1 MLRLLFRLFGPFPA
15 LIFGDTLVLDRWLWL
30 RKHLPRTEGEAVL
43 VDVGCGSGTFTNA
56 AARRG
61 YLATGVS
68 FNTDQNEKARRR
80 AAWSHVSSTFI
91 EYDIRALSRL
101 RDVQG
106 IADIVICTETI
117 EHILNDQKLMIDLA
131 GCLKPGG
138 RLLMTA
144 PYEYYKA
151 ITPEDDGPF
160 SIVEDGG
167 HVRRGYTAASYRKLC
182 ERAGLNI
189 EDFGFC
195 SGLTS
200 QWLTKILRKLT
211 VIDYRVGWLAILPLR
226 ILPPVL
232 DRIISLTGLWPDYSI
247 TLIATKPKN

>member
-15 LIFGDTLVLDRWLWL
+15 LIFGDALVLDRWLWL
-30 RKHLPRTEGEAVL
+30 RKHLPRTEGGAVL

-106 IADIVICTETI
+106 IADIVICSETI

-131 GCLKPGG
+131 G
-138 RLLMTA
+138 
-144 PYEYYKA
+144 
-151 ITPEDDGPF
+151 
-160 SIVEDGG
+160 V
-167 HVRRGYTAASYRKLC
+167 
-182 ERAGLNI
+182 
-189 EDFGFC
+189 
-195 SGLTS
+195 
-200 QWLTKILRKLT
+200 
-211 VIDYRVGWLAILPLR
+211 
-226 ILPPVL
+226 
-232 DRIISLTGLWPDYSI
+232 
-247 TLIATKPKN
+247 